1 MKAHPLAKDYGYLTP
16 EERFRLILAASQ
28 RGDDAERERLVQAG
42 GRLTFSM
49 PDYAPYAHAFEQL
62 HLRTFL
68 ELREEA
74 TDYMEALARVNKAGD
89 ETEGQADESGAAELA
104 DDHGDDRLQ
113 QSLDLAFAAGF
124 LLQAK
129 ADGWK
134 RFCEQMQV
142 PPLLQWEGLP
152 GFNRLKRALALA
164 EEFAFDSERFLRWL
178 NGLLSISAQ
187 ELAGASAAEVAAEY
201 EEAFRRCVRWWGG

>member
-74 TDYMEALARVNKAGD
+74 TDYMQALARAKETRD
-89 ETEGQADESGAAELA
+89 ETEGQADESGAAESA
-104 DDHGDDRLQ
+104 DEHTDDRLER
-113 QSLDLAFAAGF
+113 SRDLALAAGF
-124 LLQAK
+124 LLRAK
-129 ADGWK
+129 ANGWT

-142 PPLLQWEGLP
+142 PPFLLWESLP
-152 GFNRLKRALALA
+152 GFNHLKYALALA
-164 EEFAFDSERFLRWL
+164 EDLAFTAEEFLKWL
-178 NGLLSISAQ
+178 NRIRSMSA
-187 ELAGASAAEVAAEY
+187 
-201 EEAFRRCVRWWGG
+201 